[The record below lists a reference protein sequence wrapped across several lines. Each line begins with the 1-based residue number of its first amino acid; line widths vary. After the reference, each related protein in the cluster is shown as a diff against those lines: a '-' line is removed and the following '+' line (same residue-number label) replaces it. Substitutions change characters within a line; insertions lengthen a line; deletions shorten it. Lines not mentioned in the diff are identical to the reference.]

1 MVYGLSKGINRLKK
15 VVVVGGGLAGLVS
28 AILLN
33 RRGFA
38 VTLIE
43 KKAYPFHRVC
53 GEYISN
59 EVKPFLQKHNLFPNH
74 VETSSI
80 SQFEFTSIKGRSL
93 ALPLDLGGFGVSRYL
108 LDQHLAEIA
117 KKEGVDLRE
126 KCTVSQVYFN
136 ENVFLVKLSRGEEL
150 VADLVIGAY
159 GKNANLDRTLKRSFV
174 QKRAPFIGVKR
185 HIKSDFPKDK
195 IALHNFENGYCGIS
209 AIENEKYNLCYLGNR
224 KDLRKYRGIEAM
236 EEATVKQ
243 NPHLKS
249 IFENSDMLFKK
260 PEVINEF
267 SFAPKTAVENRILM
281 AGDSAGLITP
291 LCGNGMALAIHA
303 AKIVS
308 DCIIKHASDK
318 QFDRVQLEQEYT
330 SNWQKLFARRLW
342 IGRQTQK
349 FFGSKITSELTVTL
363 MQKSTFI
370 AKSIIKQT
378 HGQPFD

>member
-1 MVYGLSKGINRLKK
+1 M
-15 VVVVGGGLAGLVS
+15 
-28 AILLN
+28 
-33 RRGFA
+33 
-38 VTLIE
+38 
-43 KKAYPFHRVC
+43 
-53 GEYISN
+53 
-59 EVKPFLQKHNLFPNH
+59 
-74 VETSSI
+74 
-80 SQFEFTSIKGRSL
+80 
-93 ALPLDLGGFGVSRYL
+93 
-108 LDQHLAEIA
+108 
-117 KKEGVDLRE
+117 
-126 KCTVSQVYFN
+126 
-136 ENVFLVKLSRGEEL
+136 
-150 VADLVIGAY
+150 
-159 GKNANLDRTLKRSFV
+159 KRSFV

-363 MQKSTFI
+363 MQKSTFT

>member
-126 KCTVSQVYFN
+126 N
-136 ENVFLVKLSRGEEL
+136 
-150 VADLVIGAY
+150 
-159 GKNANLDRTLKRSFV
+159 
-174 QKRAPFIGVKR
+174 
-185 HIKSDFPKDK
+185 
-195 IALHNFENGYCGIS
+195 
-209 AIENEKYNLCYLGNR
+209 
-224 KDLRKYRGIEAM
+224 
-236 EEATVKQ
+236 
-243 NPHLKS
+243 
-249 IFENSDMLFKK
+249 
-260 PEVINEF
+260 
-267 SFAPKTAVENRILM
+267 
-281 AGDSAGLITP
+281 
-291 LCGNGMALAIHA
+291 
-303 AKIVS
+303 
-308 DCIIKHASDK
+308 
-318 QFDRVQLEQEYT
+318 VQLVR
-330 SNWQKLFARRLW
+330 S
-342 IGRQTQK
+342 
-349 FFGSKITSELTVTL
+349 TL
-363 MQKSTFI
+363 MRMYSL
-370 AKSIIKQT
+370 
-378 HGQPFD
+378 